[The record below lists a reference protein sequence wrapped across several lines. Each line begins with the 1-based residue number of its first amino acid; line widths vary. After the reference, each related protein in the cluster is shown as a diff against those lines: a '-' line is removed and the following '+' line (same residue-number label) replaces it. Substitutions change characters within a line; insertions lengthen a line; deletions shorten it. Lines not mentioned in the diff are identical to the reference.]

1 MDLQTEGYHQV
12 GLPNT
17 VAPGRNLIFLS
28 FAAARAWQLGIEKI
42 VTGVCQTDYSGY
54 PDRRK
59 NTIDALQLA
68 LNLGIER
75 QFVLHTPLMWLNKA
89 ETVKMAQEFGAMEAF
104 SYSLTCYNGTFPPC
118 GICPACYL
126 RQRRFFDTRIC
137 DPLTERR
144 EKTL

>member
-17 VAPGRNLIFLS
+17 VVPGRNLIFLS

-89 ETVKMAQEFGAMEAF
+89 ETVKMAQELGALEAF
-104 SYSLTCYNGTFPPC
+104 SYSHTCYNRTFPPC

-126 RQRRFFDTRIC
+126 RQRGFFDAGIC